1 MKRILTIVMSL
12 FIGISS
18 FAQVDA
24 EAKKI
29 LDKLS
34 VKSKA
39 YKTMEVE
46 FTLTVT
52 NKTKGINEVTKGTM
66 KLKGEAYRLLLKDQE
81 IICNGTKIYTYSKEA
96 NEVQVIGVDEL
107 EKDAITPKNIFT
119 IYENNFK
126 SALKEKKVVN
136 GKNIAVIDLYPTN
149 PKEKDFTSVK
159 LEVDLDKNQFS
170 KATVTAKNGT
180 TYTYKI
186 DKFTADK
193 EYSSSTFTF
202 DKSKYPGVSV
212 IE

>member
-12 FIGISS
+12 CMGISS

-126 SALKEKKVVN
+126 SALKEKKVMN

-180 TYTYKI
+180 TYVYKI

-193 EYSSSTFTF
+193 EYSSTTFTF